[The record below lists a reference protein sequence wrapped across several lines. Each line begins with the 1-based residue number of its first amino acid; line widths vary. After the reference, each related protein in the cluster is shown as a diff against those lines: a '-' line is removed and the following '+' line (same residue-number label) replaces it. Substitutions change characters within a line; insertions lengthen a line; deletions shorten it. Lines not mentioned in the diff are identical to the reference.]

1 MSKTV
6 LKKHKPYNI
15 QALIIREQFTGL
27 QKEKNSPYLVHFKNT
42 PNSHLRSIQKPPK
55 RRLEEKRRTV
65 CMLNCDYQDREPD
78 GVYIKHVACRGLS

>member
-27 QKEKNSPYLVHFKNT
+27 QKEKNSPYLVRFKNT
-42 PNSHLRSIQKPPK
+42 HNIQKPPK